1 MKEVVLSE
9 RGKNKTTGKYK
20 KGQKK
25 EKRVGQIKKNIAR
38 RDDDR

>member
-1 MKEVVLSE
+1 MNGVVLSV

-25 EKRVGQIKKNIAR
+25 EKRVGQIKNMAR